1 MSTRRAA
8 GRAFRQLDAEAAAPG
23 EDRDVARSRARLR
36 AIWPFQLLARAPAST
51 VAAQA
56 TFARARG
63 AVHAPS
69 TARRRAIASR
79 AIPSDPC
86 RPPQPPHVLQST
98 VVGFDGMCSPVNW
111 TPGPPHSARRASCRV
126 GLVLGLHL
134 SYDRRWALGLSL
146 VSTWHPSTLPGC
158 PTAACLFMPPS
169 SRPRRGQAPNRADS
183 RRRLLQLQLPT
194 VAAPMKESTLNQRC
208 AFTATRK
215 SATKWLSVSDRLAT
229 SCHSVPALPL
239 PGKRN
244 LLHTQSRQQMGRA
257 AFSRD

>member
-1 MSTRRAA
+1 
-8 GRAFRQLDAEAAAPG
+8 
-23 EDRDVARSRARLR
+23 
-36 AIWPFQLLARAPAST
+36 
-51 VAAQA
+51 
-56 TFARARG
+56 
-63 AVHAPS
+63 
-69 TARRRAIASR
+69 
-79 AIPSDPC
+79 
-86 RPPQPPHVLQST
+86 
-98 VVGFDGMCSPVNW
+98 MCSPVNW
-111 TPGPPHSARRASCRV
+111 RPGPPQSARRASCRV

-146 VSTWHPSTLPGC
+146 VHPSTLPGC

-257 AFSRD
+257 PLKMGRAAFSSD